1 MIGDRSVLAV
11 ITARG
16 GSKGLPRKNLLPF
29 RGAPLIAW
37 TIRAAQAAN
46 SIDRLIL
53 SSDDPEIIETA
64 LSLGCEAPFRRTP
77 DLSSDTAA
85 SVDVLLDAADR
96 VPGYD
101 VVVLLQPTSPLRT
114 AGDIEATLAMM
125 VATGAPGAVSVSEAP
140 CHPYLIFSRDAV
152 GRMTPFVEAAGERA
166 WRRQD
171 LPPAYRINGAVY
183 AADLAWLRAGRTL
196 CKADE
201 TVAYEMPVQR
211 SADIDTLDDL
221 RTAERLVD

>member
-37 TIRAAQAAN
+37 TIQAAQAAKG
-46 SIDRLIL
+46 IDRLIL

-64 LSLGCEAPFRRTP
+64 RALGCEAPFRRAP
-77 DLSSDTAA
+77 ELASDTAA
-85 SVDVLLDAADR
+85 SVDVVLDAADR
-96 VPGYD
+96 APGHD
-101 VVVLLQPTSPLRT
+101 IVVLLQPTSPLRI
-114 AGDIEATLAMM
+114 AGDIEATLALMIESD
-125 VATGAPGAVSVSEAP
+125 APGAVSVCEAP
-140 CHPYLIFSRDAV
+140 CHPYLIFQRDRA
-152 GRMTPFVEAAGERA
+152 GRLSPFVEKPTGMS

-183 AADLAWLRAGRTL
+183 AADLAWLRAGRSFW
-196 CKADE
+196 KAGE
-201 TVAYEMPVQR
+201 TVAYEMPAER
-211 SADIDTLDDL
+211 SVDIDTLEDF
-221 RTAERLVD
+221 RAAERAQT

>member
-1 MIGDRSVLAV
+1 MIGGRSVLAV

-37 TIRAAQAAN
+37 TIQAAQAAK

-53 SSDDPEIIETA
+53 SSDDPEIIATA
-64 LSLGCEAPFRRTP
+64 RSLGCEAPFQRAP
-77 DLSSDTAA
+77 ELASDTAA
-85 SVDVLLDAADR
+85 SVDVVLDAADR

-101 VVVLLQPTSPLRT
+101 IIVLLQPTSPLRI
-114 AGDIEATLAMM
+114 AGDIEATLALM
-125 VATGAPGAVSVSEAP
+125 AETGAPGAVSISEAP
-140 CHPYLIFSRDAV
+140 CHPWLIFARDMA
-152 GRMTPFVEAAGERA
+152 GRLTPFVEKPAGIS

-183 AADLAWLRAGRTL
+183 AADLAWLRASRSMF
-196 CKADE
+196 KANE
-201 TVAYEMPVQR
+201 TVAYEMPAER
-211 SADIDTLDDL
+211 SVDIDTLEDL
-221 RTAERLVD
+221 QTAERAAD